1 MRKTI
6 FLIVGLIMLIAGV
19 VMAQVGSFQLADIS
33 GFAVTMFGAGL
44 AAATLWS
51 KKETGSKTWLCLL
64 GVVAIGIGAF
74 MLGFA
79 GFAEATMTVVITSVF
94 GVVAVILGVIASY
107 IGIKQTK

>member
-6 FLIVGLIMLIAGV
+6 ILIIGLLMLIVGV
-19 VMAQVGSFQLADIS
+19 VVAQVGKFQLADIS

-44 AAATLWS
+44 AAATLWG

-64 GVVAIGIGAF
+64 GVVCIGIGAF

-94 GVVAVILGVIASY
+94 GVVAVILGVITSY

>member
-1 MRKTI
+1 MKKTI
-6 FLIVGLIMLIAGV
+6 FLIVGLIMLIVGV

-79 GFAEATMTVVITSVF
+79 GFAETAYF
-94 GVVAVILGVIASY
+94 HQL
-107 IGIKQTK
+107 GIKYKQAMRGRTRHGRERGKI